1 MHGTFVILM
10 PLSLI
15 LMIFGGMTGFISIL
29 ARAYLLLL
37 MTGLLF
43 LFGGTQS
50 NSWPVLYNKRLYLGN
65 ITLE

>member
-15 LMIFGGMTGFISIL
+15 VMIFGGMTGFISIL

-37 MTGLLF
+37 TTGLLF
-43 LFGGTQS
+43 LFGGIIPDTQL
-50 NSWPVLYNKRLYLGN
+50 NLFR
-65 ITLE
+65 